1 MTSLPATRTTD
12 SGFLEMKRETLP
24 QSIAN
29 VIAEAIASGRMVA
42 GERIV
47 ETTLAAQLHVSR
59 VPVREALKILHT
71 QGIISGGGHRGFRVA
86 SFSPKMVHSVQEAR
100 LALEVL
106 LLRDAMTNWRSG
118 TARFEDL
125 DSVLG
130 TMRTAAR
137 AKDFPGMLR
146 ADLDFHHVI
155 CEAAQN
161 PIFGTLWSAIARHVM
176 IILNLARFRDIDL
189 QVVVRRHQALREQ
202 IALRLESEPS
212 VPDLRVLLEAHF
224 MSERGPHHA
233 PGEPGA
239 TGEAATRPPGRRR
252 RAGISPL

>member
-1 MTSLPATRTTD
+1 MTSLPASRTT
-12 SGFLEMKRETLP
+12 GPGLVQMKRETLP

-42 GERIV
+42 EERIV
-47 ETTLAAQLHVSR
+47 ETTLAAQLDVSR

-100 LALEVL
+100 LALEAL
-106 LLRDAMTNWRSG
+106 LLRDAINHWRAG
-118 TARFEDL
+118 TARFEAL
-125 DSVLG
+125 DEVVA

-137 AKDFPGMLR
+137 TKDFPGMLR

-155 CEAAQN
+155 CDAAQN
-161 PIFGTLWSAIARHVM
+161 PIFATLWSAIARHVM

-189 QVVVRRHQALREQ
+189 RVVVRRHQALREQ
-202 IALRLESEPS
+202 IALRLSSEPS
-212 VPDLRVLLEAHF
+212 VPDLRSLLEAHF
-224 MSERGPHHA
+224 QSERTGHHRA
-233 PGEPGA
+233 DE
-239 TGEAATRPPGRRR
+239 TEADGVPAAQPAGRRR
-252 RAGISPL
+252 RAVTSRP

>member
-1 MTSLPATRTTD
+1 MISLPASQAT
-12 SGFLEMKRETLP
+12 GPGLLQMKRETLP

-47 ETTLAAQLHVSR
+47 ETMLAAQLDVSR

-106 LLRDAMTNWRSG
+106 MLREAMTNWRAG
-118 TARFEDL
+118 TARFEAL
-125 DSVLG
+125 DDVVA

-137 AKDFPGMLR
+137 SKDFPGMLR
-146 ADLDFHHVI
+146 ADLDFHDVI

-202 IALRLESEPS
+202 IALRLSSEPS
-212 VPDLRVLLEAHF
+212 VPDLRALLEAHF
-224 MSERGPHHA
+224 QSERAPHQSA
-233 PGEPGA
+233 AEARVESVVA
-239 TGEAATRPPGRRR
+239 TPPASRRR
-252 RAGISPL
+252 RAGTSPS